1 MGASQS
7 GMNMILGE
15 EDLEDVEGY
24 VTRRQEVPVQI
35 AEAEHIIQ
43 IQTDLGLNFATSDTT
58 MVPRLMGLEDRD
70 RKEVEDQEAQPDQ
83 CY

>member
-24 VTRRQEVPVQI
+24 VTRRQEFPVQI

-43 IQTDLGLNFATSDTT
+43 IQSD
-58 MVPRLMGLEDRD
+58 
-70 RKEVEDQEAQPDQ
+70 
-83 CY
+83 